1 MKIKSNIDNILVVK
15 NGTSGMPGKSG
26 YIHIK
31 FSDDGGK
38 TLTGNSGEIP
48 GIFMGTYT
56 DNTEEDSNDVSKYAW
71 NKVRGND
78 GLSPYSVI
86 LTNENI
92 SFSTN
97 IDKIPLSNQS
107 YTCGIIVYQGTK
119 LRNDFLIKSVSSV
132 QGISISKSTD
142 SITLNTS
149 STAFLS
155 DSGVIDVVV
164 TIDNQEISK
173 QITWSLSKQG
183 NGISST
189 ETTYQSSSSGTTVP
203 TGDWLSS
210 IPPVNE
216 GNFLWTRTKTS
227 YTNGTISYS
236 YSVSK
241 MGTSGATGQGVS
253 SISEEFYLSSSKT
266 IQTGGSWLTTPPT
279 WVSGKYIWTRRKIIY
294 KNPYDVEYTVP
305 ICDSSWEAANN
316 VQTDLDAFK
325 VNNLIANGF
334 GSEKSNYNFS
344 NWTFDGSD
352 SYDGYPSFKHTGKS
366 SELIEIYNKMVP
378 IDTSKSYEFSMNLK
392 ADVSEKI
399 QLGWWEYDIDG
410 YFISSHH
417 TAAEADSTTTLAKD
431 LKDGDTVVYLTSAS
445 GWKNTSSIYRLGLIF
460 WNYKDSTGY
469 QYPEGVY
476 SRNVWFSLYSTE
488 NVNKTDHTI
497 TLNTAWTHGTF
508 PAGTKVSQTTSIGS
522 CKWFNYINTTAP
534 TEWAETK
541 WTISGTQS
549 LYAYDSSKF
558 NTATKYIKFALF
570 HNHGSTVENPT
581 TYINSVRLV
590 DNSIF
595 NEIEIGGR
603 NLLLNS
609 GDLTRWEKEGSSVG
623 CVLQSDGYFGITSTT
638 TGATRLGIFQ
648 DVPVEPNTDYTFSVW
663 QYGHATTNNGKP
675 SVGYYNNG
683 SDFSY
688 GNPFGE
694 LPTDTPV
701 RQVTT
706 VNSRTHQKLRFYLPV
721 QTPTSTGYSSFYR
734 YPKMEKGNK
743 TTDWTPAPEDLQSQ
757 IDETISTLSDLVS
770 DTKLTPNEK
779 VIAKKE
785 WLIIADEY
793 PKYITQASG
802 YNVSTT
808 AYTNAYNA
816 LNAYLNTT
824 NTGVIFNMNTTTD
837 IDPTVFTNNF
847 KTYYNCK
854 VELTNAITTA
864 KAKYE
869 ADNVQVGGRNL
880 AYGTSFSNDPNAV
893 DGYGGNKAIV
903 FNYSGWE
910 SGVRNFSGT
919 PWSKMTIDG
928 VRAGEM
934 YTISGWVYIYDD
946 VPVINQNRTTVFYRF
961 ANGTGYYVDINFSL
975 DLVGDIRN
983 KWVFV
988 SNTITIPKDVLA
1000 KSGSFQ
1006 IGGYDGHFLVSSVKV
1021 ERGNKATDW
1030 TPAPEDYE
1038 SKFTEITDTISG
1050 VSSKVDATEKSIKDE
1065 VWKDSIISV
1074 IDENGNTVKKTLE
1087 SLLVEHNVNLNGIST
1102 EVKNVKT
1109 TVGEKADGSTV
1120 QELSEKQSKLE
1131 QDANSFKTTVSNTYA
1146 TKDEVSS
1153 VQSTLIQKDNEIES
1167 KVESTEGNVSKLTT
1181 NLEGVTADVKNN
1193 KGDISRL
1200 KTTAE
1205 EIRADIKDAQGNITN
1220 LQATA
1225 KGLETKVSQ
1234 KQDASITA
1242 IRYIRDWLDGNNI
1255 DAENRWVECTVM
1267 VGDDNIAAGIIP
1279 VCKNASLNTV
1289 SIPNASVYTDT
1300 YLLDDGTPEYYV
1312 SQTSKSCLE
1321 LDLGSIRYDI
1331 DSIKIWHYYMD
1342 NRVYNHQLQ
1351 VSKDGLTWV
1360 TLYDSK
1366 ISGGYIE
1373 SDTGA
1378 EYFISDS
1385 SISGNFSSV
1394 NQTVGKI
1401 ESTIHDVD
1409 GKLTQVTQKVD
1420 EWSSTATDNEELL
1433 KNLDNKIIQLN
1444 SDFAKEKSNAAK
1456 NLSDITVKVDGI
1468 NQRVF
1473 KVENDITD
1481 ISDIRLDANG
1491 WKALFAQLD
1500 MYDMPN
1506 VQTNIS
1512 IDINGITVTNPLTGQ
1527 QTKMTIDEFAGYYND
1542 EKIFYLS
1549 QDTTMTKRVYC
1560 EKGWDTG
1567 YIKMT
1572 TNAYTLPDGKVIKGV
1587 AYVKSGGTS

>member
-1 MKIKSNIDNILVVK
+1 
-15 NGTSGMPGKSG
+15 MPGKSG

-38 TLTGNSGEIP
+38 TFTGNSGEIP

-56 DNTEEDSNDVSKYAW
+56 DNIEEDSNDVSKYAW

-78 GLSPYSVI
+78 GASPYSVI

-97 IDKIPLSNQS
+97 IDKVPLSNQS

-142 SITLNTS
+142 SITLNAS

-155 DSGVIDVVV
+155 DSGIIDVVV

-189 ETTYQSSSSGTTVP
+189 ETTYQPSSSGTTVP

-325 VNNLIANGF
+325 VNNLIVNGF

-352 SYDGYPSFKHTGKS
+352 SYDGYPSFKCTG
-366 SELIEIYNKMVP
+366 NKKNIFIFDNPIP
-378 IDTSKSYEFSMNLK
+378 IDTSKSYEFIMNLK
-392 ADVSEKI
+392 ADSSEKI
-399 QLGWWEYDIDG
+399 YLGWNEYDIDG
-410 YFISSHH
+410 YPIYSHY
-417 TAAEADSTTTLAKD
+417 TAADADSTTTLAKD
-431 LKDGDTVVYLTSAS
+431 LKNGDTVVYLTSAN
-445 GWKNTSSIYRLGLIF
+445 GWKDMTNSVRLGLIF

-476 SRNVWFSLYSTE
+476 SKNTWFSLYASE

-497 TLNTAWTHGTF
+497 TLNSPWTHGTF
-508 PAGTKVSQTTSIGS
+508 PSGTKVSQTASIGS
-522 CKWFNYINTTAP
+522 YKYFNYKYATAP
-534 TEWAETK
+534 TEWTETK

-549 LYAYDSSKF
+549 LYAYDPSKF
-558 NTATKYIKFALF
+558 NPAAKYIKFIVW
-570 HNHGSTVENPT
+570 HNFGDTTPTPT

-590 DNSIF
+590 DNSIS
-595 NEIEIGGR
+595 NEIQDSISGIEIGGR
-603 NLLLNS
+603 NLFLSTKELEASKWTASSPGVPVGVDTETGLKYHKIWSAPNTS
-609 GDLTRWEKEGSSVG
+609 WTRYIGQFIETEIGQTYTISFLARKNTDANIKIYARFDSTDET
-623 CVLQSDGYFGITSTT
+623 LFFNSDGFI
-638 TGATRLGIFQ
+638 
-648 DVPVEPNTDYTFSVW
+648 
-663 QYGHATTNNGKP
+663 
-675 SVGYYNNG
+675 
-683 SDFSY
+683 
-688 GNPFGE
+688 
-694 LPTDTPV
+694 
-701 RQVTT
+701 
-706 VNSRTHQKLRFYLPV
+706 VNSYEWKRYSAVVERPPSMVLRNPPRIYVYKNSVCVSENTAVDIALVKL
-721 QTPTSTGYSSFYR
+721 
-734 YPKMEKGNK
+734 EKGNK
-743 TTDWTPAPEDLQSQ
+743 ATDWTPAPEDLQSQ

-824 NTGVIFNMNTTTD
+824 NTGVIFNMDTTTD
-837 IDPTVFTNNF
+837 IDSTVFTNNF
-847 KTYYNCK
+847 KAYYNCK

-869 ADNVQVGGRNL
+869 ADNIEIGGRNL
-880 AYGTSFSNDPNAV
+880 LLR
-893 DGYGGNKAIV
+893 
-903 FNYSGWE
+903 
-910 SGVRNFSGT
+910 SGVEITNNDYKMHVYT
-919 PWSKMTIDG
+919 PSSPLIE
-928 VRAGEM
+928 GEM
-934 YTISGWVYIYDD
+934 YTISMCVTPAEGVTRYDL
-946 VPVINQNRTTVFYRF
+946 Y
-961 ANGTGYYVDINFSL
+961 
-975 DLVGDIRN
+975 
-983 KWVFV
+983 
-988 SNTITIPKDVLA
+988 
-1000 KSGSFQ
+1000 
-1006 IGGYDGHFLVSSVKV
+1006 VSSDDKRLWTLAVSGTKKQILKGTFVTFYKV
-1021 ERGNKATDW
+1021 GKTPDDHPNHANVSIFRFPNDGTVTEPSTIHWIKIEKGNKATDW

-1131 QDANSFKTTVSNTYA
+1131 QDADSFKTTVSNTYA

-1153 VQSTLIQKDNEIES
+1153 VQSTLIQKDKEIES

-1255 DAENRWVECTVM
+1255 DAENRWVECNVM

-1279 VCKNASLNTV
+1279 ACKNASLNTV

-1312 SQTSKSCLE
+1312 SQTNKSCLE

-1342 NRVYNHQLQ
+1342 KRIYNHQLQ
-1351 VSKDGLTWV
+1351 VSKDGTTWV

-1373 SDTGA
+1373 SDAGA

-1394 NQTVGKI
+1394 KQSVDKIDSTV
-1401 ESTIHDVD
+1401 HDVD

-1444 SDFAKEKSNAAK
+1444 GDFAKEKSNTAK

-1481 ISDIRLDANG
+1481 IADIRLDANG

-1506 VQTNIS
+1506 IQTNIS
-1512 IDINGITVTNPLTGQ
+1512 IDINGITVTNPFTGQ

-1572 TNAYTLPDGKVIKGV
+1572 TNAYTLPDGRVIKGV

>member
-1 MKIKSNIDNILVVK
+1 MSIFQGFKRRNRLKIKSNIDNILVVK

-38 TLTGNSGEIP
+38 TFTGNSGEIP

-56 DNTEEDSNDVSKYAW
+56 DNIEEDSNDVSKYAW

-92 SFSTN
+92 SISTN

-189 ETTYQSSSSGTTVP
+189 VTTYQSSSSGTIVP

-316 VQTDLDAFK
+316 VQADLDAFK
-325 VNNLIANGF
+325 INNLIANGF
-334 GSEKSNYNFS
+334 GSEKSNHNFS
-344 NWTFDGSD
+344 LWTFDGAN
-352 SYDGYPSFKHTGKS
+352 SYNGYPSFKRTGNS
-366 SELIEIYNKMVP
+366 VTIDISDNPIP

-392 ADVSEKI
+392 ADASEKI
-399 QLGWWEYDIDG
+399 YLGWYELDIDG
-410 YFISSHH
+410 YHIGCRNQ
-417 TAAEADSTTTLAKD
+417 TAMTGVTTLAKD
-431 LKDGDTVVYLTSAS
+431 LKNGDTVVYLTSAS
-445 GWKNTSSIYRLGLIF
+445 AWKDTTSTPRLGLIF

-469 QYPEGVY
+469 QYPERVY
-476 SRNVWFSLYSTE
+476 SRNVWDNLYTSE

-497 TLNTAWTHGTF
+497 TLNSPWNHDTF
-508 PAGTKVSQTTSIGS
+508 PAGTKVSQSTGGGF
-522 CKWFNYINTTAP
+522 KYFNYVNATVP
-534 TEWAETK
+534 TEWTETK

-549 LYAYDSSKF
+549 VNAYDPSKF
-558 NTATKYIKFALF
+558 NPATKYIKFVIL
-570 HNHGSTVENPT
+570 HNYGDTATDPT
-581 TYINSVRLV
+581 TYINSIRLV
-590 DNSIF
+590 DNTLSI
-595 NEIEIGGR
+595 
-603 NLLLNS
+603 
-609 GDLTRWEKEGSSVG
+609 
-623 CVLQSDGYFGITSTT
+623 
-638 TGATRLGIFQ
+638 
-648 DVPVEPNTDYTFSVW
+648 
-663 QYGHATTNNGKP
+663 
-675 SVGYYNNG
+675 
-683 SDFSY
+683 
-688 GNPFGE
+688 
-694 LPTDTPV
+694 
-701 RQVTT
+701 QV
-706 VNSRTHQKLRFYLPV
+706 
-721 QTPTSTGYSSFYR
+721 
-734 YPKMEKGNK
+734 
-743 TTDWTPAPEDLQSQ
+743 
-757 IDETISTLSDLVS
+757 DETISTLSDLVS

-808 AYTNAYNA
+808 AYTNAYDA
-816 LNAYLNTT
+816 LDAYLNTT
-824 NTGVIFNMNTTTD
+824 NTGVIFHMDTTTD
-837 IDPTVFTNNF
+837 IDSTVFTNNF
-847 KTYYNCK
+847 KAYYNCK
-854 VELTNAITTA
+854 VELVNAITTA

-880 AYGTSFSNDPNAV
+880 LLR
-893 DGYGGNKAIV
+893 
-903 FNYSGWE
+903 
-910 SGVRNFSGT
+910 SGVEITNNDYNMHVYVPSS
-919 PWSKMTIDG
+919 PLIE
-928 VRAGEM
+928 GEM
-934 YTISGWVYIYDD
+934 YTISMCVTPAECVTRYDPYVSSAD
-946 VPVINQNRTTVFYRF
+946 RCLCSLRVS
-961 ANGTGYYVDINFSL
+961 GTKKQILKETFVAGYYVGKTPDDNPVYANVAIFRFPNDKTVTEPS
-975 DLVGDIRN
+975 
-983 KWVFV
+983 
-988 SNTITIPKDVLA
+988 TIHWIKIE
-1000 KSGSFQ
+1000 K
-1006 IGGYDGHFLVSSVKV
+1006 
-1021 ERGNKATDW
+1021 GNKATDW

-1038 SKFTEITDTISG
+1038 SKFTEITDTLSG

-1153 VQSTLIQKDNEIES
+1153 VQSTLIQKDKEIES

-1321 LDLGSIRYDI
+1321 LDLGSVRYDI

-1342 NRVYNHQLQ
+1342 NRIYNHQLQ
-1351 VSKDGLTWV
+1351 VSKDGMTWI

-1373 SDTGA
+1373 SDAGA

-1394 NQTVGKI
+1394 KQSVDKIDSTV
-1401 ESTIHDVD
+1401 HDVD

-1433 KNLDNKIIQLN
+1433 KNLDDKIIQLN
-1444 SDFAKEKSNAAK
+1444 GDFAKEKNNTAK

-1481 ISDIRLDANG
+1481 IADIRLDANG

-1506 VQTNIS
+1506 IQTNIS

-1527 QTKMTIDEFAGYYND
+1527 QTKMTIYEFAGYYND

-1572 TNAYTLPDGKVIKGV
+1572 TNAYTLPDGRVIKGV